1 MKIPPY
7 SLQEARKIR
16 DEHNHLIGL
25 CYDRESET
33 SVDMVI
39 VTPHD
44 ENSMNRFLMLFV
56 MLNDAEAA
64 LSMDYCGNQYD
75 VTVVSGTGLASGI
88 DHCSLYKW
96 MAERE
101 GETKVCHHSDA
112 DVTSA

>member
-1 MKIPPY
+1 MKLPPY

-16 DEHNHLIGL
+16 DEHNHIIGL

-44 ENSMNRFLMLFV
+44 ENSMNRFLMLYV

-64 LSMDYCGNQYD
+64 LSMDYCGSQYD
-75 VTVVSGTGLASGI
+75 VTVVSGTALAAGI
-88 DHCSLYKW
+88 DHCSLHEW
-96 MAERE
+96 LAGR
-101 GETKVCHHSDA
+101 GEDAKICSHSDA
-112 DVTSA
+112 ASA